1 MSEVKRKGAGTWQG
15 GAGLVSGARFRLQDR
30 AAEATELARHVAR
43 RHGAGDG
50 GASRGVWCRA
60 LPLCAGADTPPAPA
74 AAPRPRP
81 TPSGAPVGC
90 RACGFCVAFFL
101 RLYVSFQNGE
111 KEWLANNVK

>member
-1 MSEVKRKGAGTWQG
+1 MLPGGTGRGAG
-15 GAGLVSGARFRLQDR
+15 GAGELR
-30 AAEATELARHVAR
+30 AAC
-43 RHGAGDG
+43 GA
-50 GASRGVWCRA
+50 V
-60 LPLCAGADTPPAPA
+60 PLCAGADTPPAPA